1 MSEAAHEAV
10 EQKPAF
16 EAVTSPEASAVPL
29 ATLGGGGASI
39 LALQKSIGNARVSR
53 ILGRALLQRDG
64 AGQNTQAA
72 QPGAAG
78 ATVGTVGGQRP
89 AVKATIKNF
98 DDCNAAVA
106 WLNSGADA
114 GDAQPVYAPKA
125 GSIRS
130 TNQPG
135 GTIKAEIDLSWNYD
149 PSSSAEMT
157 IPAWPKM
164 TDAEKA
170 AVATYR
176 SAIQAHEV
184 MHFDV
189 TDAIIKALPKTVS
202 ATGSDKGD
210 ATTNLQ
216 AAVNQYE
223 ADALAAIDKATQ
235 DYDAKTQHGKTQ
247 SAVGGVDVHLDCG
260 PKPDAPPDASPP

>member
-1 MSEAAHEAV
+1 MSEAAHEALDR
-10 EQKPAF
+10 KPGSEGVLSA
-16 EAVTSPEASAVPL
+16 EASAVPL
-29 ATLGGGGASI
+29 SVGGTGAMI
-39 LALQKSIGNARVSR
+39 LALQQSVGNARVTR
-53 ILGRALLQRDG
+53 ILGRRALLQRDG
-64 AGQNTQAA
+64 GGQNPQVA
-72 QPGAAG
+72 QPV
-78 ATVGTVGGQRP
+78 ATTAKVGTVGGQRP

-135 GTIKAEIDLSWNYD
+135 GTIKAEIDLAWNYD

-164 TDAEKA
+164 TAAETA
-170 AVATYR
+170 AVAKYR

-202 ATGSDKGD
+202 ATGSDKAD
-210 ATTNLQ
+210 ATASLQ

-223 ADALAAIDKATQ
+223 ADAQAAIDKATQ

-260 PKPDAPPDASPP
+260 SKPDAPGP